1 MDIIYNLIISIY
13 KFLITINALF
23 DSKSKDWIVGRKNLW
38 RSLELKTKNIKN
50 IVWFHCAS
58 YGEYEQVKELI
69 KAYKLKH
76 NNHKILLTF
85 FSPSGYCITKRYTT
99 KAEIRQINP
108 STGGINVFMNGSP

>member
-38 RSLELKTKNIKN
+38 RSLELKTKNIKD

-69 KAYKLKH
+69 KA
-76 NNHKILLTF
+76 
-85 FSPSGYCITKRYTT
+85 
-99 KAEIRQINP
+99 
-108 STGGINVFMNGSP
+108 